1 MSRSPRQ
8 PVIENLEPRLFLD
21 GGGLAAP
28 CLPDQVMSHAQDQ
41 LVLMLPEQDAAGE
54 PLSYAAAARTP
65 AAEAAALR
73 QQLGLK
79 SYVPSYYNCAG
90 RSEKWLLDSRGGW
103 HYIVADG
110 RVYRSGGALLEGQ
123 VDAAYYA
130 DPQSLLGVQ
139 DSGPAAVA
147 LAVAGNRLV
156 IDPDAG
162 FAGRFLVDVTA
173 TNGAAQATGSF
184 AVTVTN
190 AAPAIDIADQAM
202 SHRQDC
208 LVLSLPAA
216 DPDGDTVQYTA
227 SARPCGLEAYELKT
241 RLNLVR
247 CINWGGGGQK
257 WLQNASGAWF
267 LLAADGKVRRVTN
280 GQVEGQVGAEY
291 YANPQLLIDAQ
302 APAPLD
308 VSVTVAGNQLIID
321 PADGYVGKFQMSVTA
336 SDSLAQARDAFTV
349 TVANTA
355 PVLALANQTLPHTQD
370 TLTLTLPATDADGD
384 IITYTATARSGDAGA
399 YELRQRLGLAAYVSQ
414 YDNCSGRGEK
424 WLRDTRGGWLVL
436 LPDGKI
442 YRNATLEGQVD
453 AGFHANPQRLLESQP
468 AQPLDVG
475 LALAGNQ
482 LTIDPATNYAGQFLV
497 DVTATDGMA
506 TTSGRFG
513 VTVTNAAPVLTLA
526 DQTMP
531 GSQDQLTLTLPATD
545 ADGDTVTYSA
555 SVNAG
560 GALAQELRGRLGL
573 TSYASQY
580 NNCSGRGEKWLL
592 GTGGWFYMLS
602 DGKVYRGSGQ
612 LEGQVDTE
620 YYADPQRL
628 FQVQAGGTPAVAV
641 SVSGN
646 RLTLDPP
653 DGFSGRFQVV
663 VTASD
668 GIARPVRATLNV
680 TVLPANDPTTYTP
693 GSQVAT
699 RVVSLTGGLEFV
711 VLGTNGADTIV
722 LSQASQSVTLTTSAG
737 TSTYSGQFS
746 NITVYSFD
754 GNDTIRTTQSI
765 TAAVQIW
772 AGDGND
778 SVFAAGPGRATVYGD
793 AGGDLIVAVGGGAD
807 TVYGGAGLDSF
818 WGDGSDTVADASAAE
833 TAAAGVHRITAFYQP
848 TDDPAQAVSLEIAG
862 QNIVDPVASYAYRSY
877 ASTPLFVDGPEYN
890 DIRQGAVGDCYF
902 MASLASLAQTDP
914 TALRQMVAPMG
925 DGTYAVRFYGARG
938 KETYV
943 RVDASLPAYGS
954 TPAYARLTPDGEA
967 WVAVAEKAYAQFR
980 YGENSYASLIGG
992 WMEPVYYAVTGAA
1005 TGSMYTNIA
1014 NIAGILA
1021 DYLSAG
1027 HALTAASRESP
1038 PGPAV
1043 GNHAYMIQSVETA
1056 GDQTEVTVYNP
1067 WGFDGK
1073 SWDSNTSDGL
1083 LKMSLATFGENFF
1096 AVSYCMA

>member
-41 LVLMLPEQDAAGE
+41 LVLMLPEQDAAGN
-54 PLSYAAAARTP
+54 PLSYAASTRTP

-90 RSEKWLLDSRGGW
+90 RGEKWFQDSKGGW

-110 RVYRSGGALLEGQ
+110 RVYRWAGTLLEGQ

-130 DPQSLLGVQ
+130 DPQSLLSVQ
-139 DSGPAAVA
+139 DGSPAAVA
-147 LAVAGNRLV
+147 LAVAGNCLV

-190 AAPAIDIADQAM
+190 AAPVLDIADQAM
-202 SHRQDC
+202 SHRQDR
-208 LVLSLPAA
+208 LVLSLPAT
-216 DPDGDTVQYTA
+216 DPDGDTIQYTA

-241 RLNLVR
+241 RLDLTR
-247 CINWGGGGQK
+247 YLNWGGGGQK
-257 WLQNASGAWF
+257 WLQSRSGAWF
-267 LLAADGKVRRVTN
+267 LLAADGTVRRSAN

-321 PADGYVGKFQMSVTA
+321 PADGYVGKFQVSVTA
-336 SDSLAQARDAFTV
+336 SDGLAQARDAFAV
-349 TVANTA
+349 TVANMA

-384 IITYTATARSGDAGA
+384 IVRYTAAARPCGLEA
-399 YELRQRLGLAAYVSQ
+399 YELKTRLDLTRYLNWGGGGQKWLQSRSGAWFLLAA
-414 YDNCSGRGEK
+414 
-424 WLRDTRGGWLVL
+424 
-436 LPDGKI
+436 DGTV
-442 YRNATLEGQVD
+442 RRSANGQVEGQVG
-453 AGFHANPQRLLESQP
+453 AEYYANPQLLIDAQAP
-468 AQPLDVG
+468 APLDVSVAVADNH
-475 LALAGNQ
+475 LI
-482 LTIDPATNYAGQFLV
+482 IDPASNYAGQFLV

-506 TTSGRFG
+506 TTAGRFS

-526 DQTMP
+526 DQTLP
-531 GSQDQLTLTLPATD
+531 GTQDQLTLTLPATD
-545 ADGDTVTYSA
+545 ADGDPVTYTA
-555 SVNAG
+555 SVNTG
-560 GALAQELRGRLGL
+560 DALAQELRARLGL
-573 TSYASQY
+573 TSYTAQY
-580 NNCSGRGEKWLL
+580 NNFLGRGEKWLL
-592 GTGGWFYMLS
+592 GTGGWFYILS
-602 DGKVYRGSGQ
+602 DGKVCRSSSGQ

-628 FQVQAGGTPAVAV
+628 FQVQAATTPAVAV
-641 SVSGN
+641 SVAGN

-653 DGFSGRFQVV
+653 DGFSGRFQVL

-668 GIARPVRATLNV
+668 GIASPVRATLNV

-699 RVVSLTGGLEFV
+699 RTVSLTGGLEFV
-711 VLGTNGADTIV
+711 VLGTNGADTII

-746 NITVYSFD
+746 TITIYAFD
-754 GNDTIRTTQSI
+754 GDDTIRTTQSV
-765 TAAVQIW
+765 TAPVTIR

-793 AGGDLIVAVGGGAD
+793 AGDDLIVTVGGGAD

-818 WGDGSDTVADASAAE
+818 WVDAADTVADASAAE
-833 TAAAGVHRITAFYQP
+833 TAAASVHRITAFYQP

-862 QNIVDPVASYAYRSY
+862 QDIVDPVADYAYRSY
-877 ASTPLFVDGPEYN
+877 ASSPLFVDGPEYN

-914 TALRQMVAPMG
+914 MALRQMVAPMG

-954 TPAYARLTPDGEA
+954 TPAYARLTPDGEI

-1005 TGSMYTNIA
+1005 TGSIYTTIA
-1014 NIAGILA
+1014 NIAGIMA
-1021 DYLSAG
+1021 DYLGAG
-1027 HALTAASRESP
+1027 HALTAASRQSP

-1043 GNHAYMIQSVETA
+1043 ANHAYMIQSVETA

-1067 WGFDGK
+1067 WGYDGK
-1073 SWDSNTSDGL
+1073 SWDSNPADGL
-1083 LKMSLATFGENFF
+1083 LKMSLATFSQNFF

>member
-1 MSRSPRQ
+1 MF
-8 PVIENLEPRLFLD
+8 ENLEPRLFLD
-21 GGGLAAP
+21 GGSLAAP
-28 CLPDQVMSHAQDQ
+28 CLPDQVMSHTQDQ
-41 LVLMLPEQDAAGE
+41 LVLMLPEQDAAGNL
-54 PLSYAAAARTP
+54 LSYTAAAKTP

-90 RSEKWLLDSRGGW
+90 RSEKWLQDSKGGW

-110 RVYRSGGALLEGQ
+110 RVYRWAGTLLEGQ

-130 DPQSLLGVQ
+130 DPQSLLSVQ

-147 LAVAGNRLV
+147 LAVAGNCLV

-190 AAPAIDIADQAM
+190 AAPVLDIIDQAM
-202 SHRQDC
+202 SHRQDR
-208 LVLSLPAA
+208 LVLSLPAT
-216 DPDGDTVQYTA
+216 DPGGDTVQYTA
-227 SARPCGLEAYELKT
+227 SARPCGLEAYELKA
-241 RLNLVR
+241 RLDLVR
-247 CINWGGGGQK
+247 YINWGGSGQK
-257 WLQNASGAWF
+257 WLQSRSGAWF
-267 LLAADGKVRRVTN
+267 LLAADGKVRRFTS

-308 VSVTVAGNQLIID
+308 VSVAVAGNQLIID
-321 PADGYVGKFQMSVTA
+321 PADGYAGKFQVSVTA
-336 SDSLAQARDAFTV
+336 SDGLVQVQDAFIV

-370 TLTLTLPATDADGD
+370 ALTLTLPATDADGD
-384 IITYTATARSGDAGA
+384 AVTYTAS
-399 YELRQRLGLAAYVSQ
+399 VS
-414 YDNCSGRGEK
+414 
-424 WLRDTRGGWLVL
+424 T
-436 LPDGKI
+436 
-442 YRNATLEGQVD
+442 
-453 AGFHANPQRLLESQP
+453 
-468 AQPLDVG
+468 
-475 LALAGNQ
+475 
-482 LTIDPATNYAGQFLV
+482 
-497 DVTATDGMA
+497 
-506 TTSGRFG
+506 
-513 VTVTNAAPVLTLA
+513 
-526 DQTMP
+526 
-531 GSQDQLTLTLPATD
+531 
-545 ADGDTVTYSA
+545 
-555 SVNAG
+555 G

-602 DGKVYRGSGQ
+602 DGKVYRSNGQ

-641 SVSGN
+641 SIAGN
-646 RLTLDPP
+646 RLTIDPP
-653 DGFSGRFQVV
+653 DGYSGRFQVI

-668 GIARPVRATLNV
+668 GIAKPVQATLNV

-699 RVVSLTGGLEFV
+699 RVVSLAGGLEFV

-754 GNDTIRTTQSI
+754 GNDTIRTLQSV
-765 TAAVQIW
+765 TAAVTIR

-793 AGGDLIVAVGGGAD
+793 AGDDLIVTVGGGAD

-818 WGDGSDTVADASAAE
+818 WVDNSDTVADASASE

-862 QNIVDPVASYAYRSY
+862 QDIVDPVADYAYRSY
-877 ASTPLFVDGPEYN
+877 ASTPLFTDGPEYS
-890 DIRQGAVGDCYF
+890 DIRQGALGDCYF

-925 DGTYAVRFYGARG
+925 DGTYAVRFYGVG
-938 KETYV
+938 GEETYV

-980 YGENSYASLIGG
+980 YGANSYASLNGG

-1014 NIAGILA
+1014 NIAGIMA

-1043 GNHAYMIQSVETA
+1043 GNHAYMIKSVETV

-1067 WGFDGK
+1067 WGFDGN

-1083 LKMSLATFGENFF
+1083 LKMSLATFSQNFF
-1096 AVSYCMA
+1096 ALSYCMA